1 MDRIIDIYEANS
13 IVNEF
18 YVLTKDQF
26 ITNGVKI
33 EQKTYSDKQRGDYLN
48 IKEHKDNDDFYCCEI
63 HLKIVYKQKSIDV
76 YFIIYSNHNFYS
88 DNNIYIRNYIVSNSS
103 NYKFDLH
110 DYVVNRYGM
119 FKEYKEDWKYDGN
132 YVKAIKLMEVKDAIV
147 LKDEIKWIYFEVFKE
162 HFDECYYSYSFEIN
176 NSHIQE
182 DKSFNKQM
190 SEIKNKS

>member
-48 IKEHKDNDDFYCCEI
+48 IKEHTDNDDFYCCEI

-119 FKEYKEDWKYDGN
+119 FKEYKEDWTSYEANLSEYPNLKM
-132 YVKAIKLMEVKDAIV
+132 ATAFFFEKLKQLIETEDMQRILNTDYAP
-147 LKDEIKWIYFEVFKE
+147 EIPIDWSRCGYK
-162 HFDECYYSYSFEIN
+162 
-176 NSHIQE
+176 
-182 DKSFNKQM
+182 
-190 SEIKNKS
+190 